1 MSGSIEFS
9 LTPDSSG
16 AVREAEPFSRVSFN
30 RRAAEAR
37 DMSGPRHSF
46 KLVLLFLLVLYSNIS
61 KLYPPLEVLRPALT
75 VAAAA
80 AVMMVVELAASGRGL
95 KLAWPQ
101 SYLLLAL
108 LGVAGISSF
117 SAIYVR
123 QAFDTTSDLS
133 KILLVYFLLEN
144 TVTSEKR
151 VRTVLWTLVIG
162 GLFPA
167 LGTMQHYASG
177 ILIEQT
183 RGSWIGIF
191 KNPNEAA
198 YALMLLVPLALALA
212 RGQRLIIQAVL
223 WGIVGAY
230 VFAIYLTFSRGG
242 LLALFAVLALLG
254 WKQRSPLIRTFMMGA
269 LALSLVVAALF
280 WNRKDDFEDLRSDT
294 TVNQRIATIEA
305 GMLMFLDKPLL
316 GIGPGD
322 SLVAYPL
329 YVPKDAHCG
338 CQDQLVIH
346 NAFIQVL
353 SEMGLFGFIPFVGF
367 IGFTLFQLW
376 RSQRVWEGPDM
387 GSLMH
392 YLAGLE
398 LSLWGFVIA
407 GMSGGFSYTWF
418 PYILVGLAVATLRLC
433 QLQLRPN

>member
-1 MSGSIEFS
+1 MSGSLEYS
-9 LTPDSSG
+9 LTPHSSG
-16 AVREAEPFSRVSFN
+16 PAREAEEYSRVSFN
-30 RRAAEAR
+30 RPTAETR
-37 DMSGPRHSF
+37 DMTGPRISF
-46 KLVLLFLLVLYSNIS
+46 KLFLLFLLVLYSNIS
-61 KLYPPLEVLRPALT
+61 KMYPALEVLRPALT

-80 AVMMVVELAASGRGL
+80 VVMMVIELAVTGRGL
-95 KLAWPQ
+95 RLAWPQ

-108 LGVAGISSF
+108 LGVAGVSSF

-133 KILLVYFLLEN
+133 KMLLVYVLLEN
-144 TVTSEKR
+144 TVTSEGR
-151 VRTVLWTLVIG
+151 VRTVMWTLVIG

-167 LGTMQHYASG
+167 LGTLSHYARG

-191 KNPNEAA
+191 KNPNETA
-198 YALMLLVPLALALA
+198 YALMLLVPLAVALA
-212 RGQRLIIQAVL
+212 RGSRRGVQAVL
-223 WGIVGAY
+223 WGIIGAY

-242 LLALFAVLALLG
+242 LLALFGVLVLLG

-269 LALSLVVAALF
+269 LALSLVLVALF

-294 TVNQRIATIEA
+294 TVNQRIATIKA
-305 GMLMFLDKPLL
+305 GVLMFLDKPLL
-316 GIGPGD
+316 GIGPGC

-353 SEMGLFGFIPFVGF
+353 SEIGLLGFIPFIGF

-376 RSQRVWEGPDM
+376 RSQRVREGPQM
-387 GSLMH
+387 GALTH

-433 QLQLRPN
+433 QLQLKPN